1 MNLYN
6 EKLLTKY
13 SDSLT
18 DISDLTT
25 GENPGIMFYILTT
38 CCP

>member
-18 DISDLTT
+18 DISDLTA
-25 GENPGIMFYILTT
+25 GENLGIMFYS
-38 CCP
+38 